1 MKVGV
6 SSQRPIS
13 PPIGRPPA
21 YGKFAM
27 DEWIKTGNTQNVFI
41 RHILVSKSLTSQK
54 INP

>member
-6 SSQRPIS
+6 SSQRPTS

-27 DEWIKTGNTQNVFI
+27 DEWIKAGNTQNVFI
-41 RHILVSKSLTSQK
+41 RACSSFQIPYFSKD
-54 INP
+54 